1 MEPSTNCF
9 ASASDDAALDD
20 FPVSIAAA
28 AAENNNYFSP
38 PSSSTFENESSTNDV
53 IGVDNTKER
62 EDDGDGHG
70 NNNADNGMSCARTTP
85 ERGPDGAAVA
95 AAAAAA
101 AAVPPPPPS
110 STSENDNDDKCTTI
124 HAGYTYIDDGADV
137 LLSLLSPPYK
147 NIMYEAYRNLGLE
160 SSREVENR
168 VVDEVFTTLK
178 RIVAG
183 GTNNNEERGTAKI
196 RRFVKIE
203 RKGRRPKVVND
214 ETALASELPH
224 AIF

>member
-101 AAVPPPPPS
+101 AVPPPPPS

-168 VVDEVFTTLK
+168 VAEEVFTALK
-178 RIVAG
+178 RIVMG
-183 GTNNNEERGTAKI
+183 GTNNIEDRGTAKI

>member
-38 PSSSTFENESSTNDV
+38 PSSSSSFENESSTNDV

-70 NNNADNGMSCARTTP
+70 NNNADNGMSCARTNP
-85 ERGPDGAAVA
+85 ERVPDGAAVA

-101 AAVPPPPPS
+101 AVLPPPS

-168 VVDEVFTTLK
+168 VAEEVFTALK
-178 RIVAG
+178 RIVMG
-183 GTNNNEERGTAKI
+183 GTNNNEERGTTRI
-196 RRFVKIE
+196 RRFVKIGK
-203 RKGRRPKVVND
+203 KGRRPKVVNN